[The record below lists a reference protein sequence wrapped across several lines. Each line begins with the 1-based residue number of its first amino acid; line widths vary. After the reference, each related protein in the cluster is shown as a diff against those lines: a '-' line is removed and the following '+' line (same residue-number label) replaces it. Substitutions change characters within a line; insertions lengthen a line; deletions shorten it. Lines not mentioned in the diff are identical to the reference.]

1 MKAWQSVEK
10 SLAFGGAAVSGRVS
24 VMGPEARPT
33 GELQF
38 GADSAIVFLSR
49 GTFSLKTPTTARI
62 PTWAGRPPAASL
74 RQGQMI
80 NLHEFRA
87 GLYSVPF
94 SCGDELPECCFAC
107 VYLLSDATDACL
119 CDSQFYFCG
128 YRQADPDR
136 PALPP
141 GPPLVPVAA
150 AGSFGPISPVAG
162 SIAPGSGIKV

>member
-1 MKAWQSVEK
+1 MKECQSVEK
-10 SLAFGGAAVSGRVS
+10 FLAFGGAAVPGRVS
-24 VMGPEARPT
+24 VAGPEARPT

-49 GTFSLKTPTTARI
+49 ETFSLKAPTTARI

-94 SCGDELPECCFAC
+94 SCGDELAECCFAC

-141 GPPLVPVAA
+141 GPPLV
-150 AGSFGPISPVAG
+150 
-162 SIAPGSGIKV
+162 SIAGGRIFRPDKPGGRVDRAGLRH